1 MVWQL
6 QGGPLPDTELPYG
19 VSPFFSANFFESDV
33 SAAAGCGDEAQFAID
48 REDGTHMAS
57 SFDHPF

>member
-1 MVWQL
+1 M
-6 QGGPLPDTELPYG
+6 PDTELPYG
-19 VSPFFSANFFESDV
+19 VFSSLSSNFLESDA